1 MSDQY
6 DFFNYLKR
14 ISLLLIP
21 IDVPIFLSKIG
32 GYVHVGDGCMHFHP
46 ISFFFHSPLDQLKRT
61 HFFWMRHTRIS
72 FARKFKSLA
81 HT

>member
-46 ISFFFHSPLDQLKRT
+46 KAYAFLFDATYPYFLCSNVQKLGTYLVK
-61 HFFWMRHTRIS
+61 HTFPS
-72 FARKFKSLA
+72 S
-81 HT
+81 